1 MPHQIQ
7 IALDRIKIYL
17 VSICHELPAASKLT
31 KDAINAAFHA
41 QGFENVQ
48 RAAFNAY
55 HLTHTQ
61 YRLHQDG
68 SFMDRSFTPGYKAQ
82 TKAE

>member
-1 MPHQIQ
+1 MTLRGCRANCCAVNHT
-7 IALDRIKIYL
+7 AL
-17 VSICHELPAASKLT
+17 KLA
-31 KDAINAAFHA
+31 KDAINAALHA

-48 RAAFNAY
+48 RAAFNA
-55 HLTHTQ
+55 HQLAHTH